1 MKIAVVGAGYVGL
14 VQAAGLAHLGHTVS
28 LADASPE
35 RLDAL
40 HAGKLPVYEPGLS
53 EMFGRAVSHGRIGFH
68 GDNVEAVRGADVVFL
83 TLPTPPG
90 EGGRADVSAVMSVVR
105 EIGPHVGSAVIATKS
120 TVPTGTAAK
129 VRDLLREIGSS
140 AGVVS
145 NPEFLAEGNAVE
157 DFMRAERIVIGGF
170 DAADADKVAAVY
182 SGLVAEIILMDP
194 LSAELTKYGA
204 NAFLA
209 ARLTFANA
217 LSNLAEELGADVLP
231 ILEAIGLDR
240 RIGPHFLRPGPGY
253 GGSCF
258 PKDISAL
265 LGIADDVGYDFKM
278 LRAVIETDSQ
288 QRERIVARCL
298 ELLDGDATGKRV
310 ALWGLAFK
318 AGTDDT
324 RESPAVKVGMA
335 LAEAGAVVTAYDP
348 EASVA
353 GMAQAA
359 SALDAAV
366 DADLLIVGT
375 EWPVFMRVE
384 PSALESVMRGN
395 VVYDLR
401 NLLDPMA
408 MRRAGFRYLGV
419 GRPG

>member
-1 MKIAVVGAGYVGL
+1 MQIAVIGAGYVGL
-14 VQAAGLAHLGHTVS
+14 VQAAGLAHLGHTIS
-28 LADASPE
+28 LADASSE

-40 HAGKLPVYEPGLS
+40 GAGKLPVYEPGLS
-53 EMFGRAVSHGRIGFH
+53 EMFGRAVSHGLIHFH
-68 GDNVEAVRGADVVFL
+68 DDNISAVRDAEVVFL
-83 TLPTPPG
+83 TLPTPPDAD
-90 EGGRADVSAVMSVVR
+90 GRADVSAVMSVVR

-120 TVPTGTAAK
+120 TVPTGTA
-129 VRDLLREIGSS
+129 VQIRDLLSEIGSA

-157 DFMRAERIVIGGF
+157 DFMRAERIVIGAF
-170 DAADADKVAAVY
+170 DAADADRVAAVY
-182 SGLVAEIILMDP
+182 RGLVAEIILMDP

-258 PKDISAL
+258 PKDTSAL
-265 LGIADDVGYDFKM
+265 LRIADDAGYEFGM
-278 LRAVIETDSQ
+278 LRSVIETDEL
-288 QRERIVARCL
+288 QRERIVAKCVD
-298 ELLDGDATGKRV
+298 LLGGDIAGKRI

-324 RESPAVKVGMA
+324 RESPALKVGTA
-335 LAEAGAVVTAYDP
+335 LMDAGALVTAYDP
-348 EASVA
+348 EATAA
-353 GMAQAA
+353 GIPTAA
-359 SALDAAV
+359 SALEAAV
-366 DADLLIVGT
+366 DAELLIVGT
-375 EWPVFMRVE
+375 EWPAFLRVT
-384 PSALESVMRGN
+384 PLALAAVMRGH

-401 NLLDPMA
+401 NLLDQVA
-408 MRRAGFRYLGV
+408 LRQAGFRYLGV
-419 GRPG
+419 GRPE